1 MLSRQSNDEVWT
13 VSEKCGHTQ
22 NRAAL
27 EFLETLNT
35 LYEYVLDW
43 SKGSK
48 RRHIDSERGF
58 IEGYI
63 RRDEFE
69 ILFGGEM
76 ILTDPSRTSEFIGVW
91 GRKAI
96 SEFKRTLRERGA
108 EFAVLPVHASDR
120 VVQRY
125 TQYYR
130 KNRTPPS
137 TVSSVRNPNR

>member
-1 MLSRQSNDEVWT
+1 MRSH
-13 VSEKCGHTQ
+13 SEP
-22 NRAAL
+22 AAL

-48 RRHIDSERGF
+48 RRHVDGERGF

-63 RRDEFE
+63 RREEFE

-76 ILTDPSRTSEFIGVW
+76 ILTDPSRTSELIGVW

-96 SEFKRTLRERGA
+96 SEFKRTLRKRGA
-108 EFAVLPVHASDR
+108 EFAVVHADASDR

-125 TQYYR
+125 ARYHR

-137 TVSSVRNPNR
+137 TVTSVKNPNP